1 MPFPPLPFL
10 TVEKMQSF
18 IFESAR
24 LCERM
29 QEVIDFVEEH
39 FEVAKDDDEK
49 AMLFGYL
56 LELKKCLWWTSNA
69 QCDLGLFFFEH
80 VGEKFMQE
88 KIKIICDNDVKFQ
101 KLALTIWMHFQE

>member
-10 TVEKMQSF
+10 TVEKLQSF

-49 AMLFGYL
+49 AILFGYL

-69 QCDLGLFFFEH
+69 QCDLGFFFFEH
-80 VGEKFMQE
+80 VGEKFMHE